1 MKLHEYHEKMT
12 ALVKIFFYNVINQI
26 DSTKGVQFIGKDSIL
41 YFKGVQYRKT
51 YNANYDNLYQQY
63 YI

>member
-1 MKLHEYHEKMT
+1 MT
-12 ALVKIFFYNVINQI
+12 ALVKILFYNVINQI